1 MTDYDGGINDDEQ
14 ERRDLL
20 EEIRREITYDY
31 DEDEG
36 EDECS
41 E

>member
-1 MTDYDGGINDDEQ
+1 MTDPDGGIDDREQ

-20 EEIRREITYDY
+20 EETRREMTYDY
-31 DEDEG
+31 DEDD
-36 EDECS
+36 DECS

>member
-1 MTDYDGGINDDEQ
+1 MTDYDSGINDREQ

-20 EEIRREITYDY
+20 EETRREMTYDY

-36 EDECS
+36 EGE